1 MEEKL
6 YLCSHCKKYKPAR
19 EFTKSTKNKHRD
31 MLNNSCKECYK
42 TVYNDNRKKI
52 KEATALEKVLKQKEA
67 AKTPANPKTN
77 KTPVPNN

>member
-31 MLNNSCKECYK
+31 MLKILVKNVIKLFI
-42 TVYNDNRKKI
+42 TTIVRK
-52 KEATALEKVLKQKEA
+52 
-67 AKTPANPKTN
+67 
-77 KTPVPNN
+77 

>member
-42 TVYNDNRKKI
+42 NR
-52 KEATALEKVLKQKEA
+52 L
-67 AKTPANPKTN
+67 
-77 KTPVPNN
+77 